1 MDRRGGL
8 MREIEFL
15 PTWYPTFRRR
25 RGLVAAQTW
34 ATAAILAAIGLFG
47 VAEHQKVMAEERAGS
62 MLQHEIAQTKSELK
76 LLDEQLVLK
85 KQLDRQGE
93 ILSKVG
99 LQIDFTRLLAELDV
113 MMGGD
118 MFLVEFAADTEEV
131 LRSADNAAANNIKSR
146 AGDKSANPAL
156 AKKCDRKLKVKLV
169 AVAPNDVD
177 VANFLAGLTNK
188 AYLDQV
194 AMTYA
199 KDRIQQGRIM
209 REFELTFL
217 INLNT
222 PSAE

>member
-1 MDRRGGL
+1 

-15 PTWYPTFRRR
+15 PNWYPTFRRR
-25 RGLVAAQTW
+25 RGLVVAQAW
-34 ATAAILAAIGLFG
+34 ATAVILTAIGLFG
-47 VAEHQKVMAEERAGS
+47 VAEHQKVMAEERAGAV
-62 MLQHEIAQTKSELK
+62 LQREIAQTKSELK

-118 MFLVEFAADTEEV
+118 MFLVEFVADTEEV
-131 LRSADNAAANNIKSR
+131 VRTADNAGSNNTKSR
-146 AGDKSANPAL
+146 AVDKSANSAS
-156 AKKCDRKLKVKLV
+156 AQKCDRKLKVKLV

-199 KDRIQQGRIM
+199 KDRTQQGRIM

-217 INLNT
+217 INLNP